1 MPDSADG
8 ALRAAAIALLQAR
21 RAGRVNDDDEE
32 AVLNA
37 ARHSG
42 ISAAAAAI
50 AARDCAL
57 AGLTSDE
64 PFARLAAIV
73 SRRCAEAPAAA
84 RAQCGLAALRLPRRT
99 WRRLGGKLTF
109 SDDAALAELWDY
121 SKSRK
126 KVTQTPSARGGFDWP
141 PAFEDPSRPLV
152 VDAGCGFG
160 ALAAAL
166 AKARPHVN
174 VLAVD
179 RAAHCLLYG
188 AGLAHRLGMTGRL
201 RFACASADEAL
212 HWVRECYAGP
222 LRAVLFMFPTPPALD
237 ERSKN
242 AQLPQTPSKCL
253 VNAATLRLAARAGRA
268 GETCVLVAS
277 NVEDV
282 AVGGGV
288 LLPLDAAMAW
298 RRETH
303 ASIDAGPHARPLR
316 ESAGISRPPG
326 AGVRPRVAAKPGR
339 RRRGAANEAMD
350 RVRRRAGRRRGLPRG
365 VAATSENGNGGAV
378 REGLSAG
385 VPRGGGCV

>member
-21 RAGRVNDDDEE
+21 RAGRVNDDDED
-32 AVLNA
+32 AVLTA

-42 ISAAAAAI
+42 ISAAVAAI

-73 SRRCAEAPAAA
+73 SRRSNEAPVAA
-84 RAQCGLAALRLPRRT
+84 RAQCGLAALRLRRRT
-99 WRRLGGKLTF
+99 WRRLGGKVSF

-126 KVTQTPSARGGFDWP
+126 KVTGVPSARGGFDWP
-141 PAFEDPSRPLV
+141 PAFDDPSRPLV

-166 AKARPHVN
+166 AKVRPHVN

-188 AGLAHRLGMTGRL
+188 DGLAHRLGMTGRL
-201 RFACASADEAL
+201 RFACASADETL

-253 VNAATLRLAARAGRA
+253 VNAATLRLAARAGLA

-282 AVGGGV
+282 AVRTRDLLASLPEFRV
-288 LLPLDAAMAW
+288 LRASECGLAWPRQPVDGDAALRT
-298 RRETH
+298 RRWVEAGGARAVGEDFLGASPLPARTETEGRYE
-303 ASIDAGPHARPLR
+303 ASGRPVYR
-316 ESAGISRPPG
+316 V
-326 AGVRPRVAAKPGR
+326 AGVVCLTGR
-339 RRRGAANEAMD
+339 
-350 RVRRRAGRRRGLPRG
+350 
-365 VAATSENGNGGAV
+365 
-378 REGLSAG
+378 
-385 VPRGGGCV
+385 

>member
-21 RAGRVNDDDEE
+21 RAGRVNDDDED

-64 PFARLAAIV
+64 PFVRLAAII
-73 SRRCAEAPAAA
+73 SRSCGEAPAAA
-84 RAQCGLAALRLPRRT
+84 RAQCGLAALRLRKRA
-99 WRRLGGKLTF
+99 WRRLGGKVTF

-212 HWVRECYAGP
+212 HWVRECYAGS

-237 ERSKN
+237 ERSRN

-253 VNAATLRLAARAGRA
+253 VNATTLRLAARAGS

-303 ASIDAGPHARPLR
+303 GSIDAGPHARPLR
-316 ESAGISRPPG
+316 ESVGVPRAPSE
-326 AGVRPRVAAKPGR
+326 GVRPRVARGACR
-339 RRRGAANEAMD
+339 RRRRAANEALG
-350 RVRRRAGRRRGLPRG
+350 RVRRCSSGRRGFPRRF
-365 VAATSENGNGGAV
+365 ATTGENGDRGAV
-378 REGLSAG
+378 REGLSTG
-385 VPRGGGCV
+385 VPRGWGCV

>member
-32 AVLNA
+32 AVLTA

-42 ISAAAAAI
+42 ISPAAAAI

-64 PFARLAAIV
+64 PFARLAAII
-73 SRRCAEAPAAA
+73 SRRSGEAPAAA
-84 RAQCGLAALRLPRRT
+84 RAQCGLAALRLRRRT
-99 WRRLGGKLTF
+99 WRRLGGKVSF

-126 KVTQTPSARGGFDWP
+126 KVTQTPSARGGFAWP
-141 PAFEDPSRPLV
+141 PVFEDPSRPLV

-188 AGLAHRLGMTGRL
+188 DGLAHRLGMTGRL

-253 VNAATLRLAARAGRA
+253 VNAATLRLAARAGS

-282 AVGGGV
+282 AVRTRDLFASLPEFRV
-288 LLPLDAAMAW
+288 LRAPECGLAWPRTPVDGDAALRTKRWVESGGA
-298 RRETH
+298 RAVGEDFLAASPLPARTETEGRYE
-303 ASIDAGPHARPLR
+303 ACGRPVYR
-316 ESAGISRPPG
+316 V
-326 AGVRPRVAAKPGR
+326 AGVVCKS
-339 RRRGAANEAMD
+339 D
-350 RVRRRAGRRRGLPRG
+350 L
-365 VAATSENGNGGAV
+365 
-378 REGLSAG
+378 
-385 VPRGGGCV
+385 